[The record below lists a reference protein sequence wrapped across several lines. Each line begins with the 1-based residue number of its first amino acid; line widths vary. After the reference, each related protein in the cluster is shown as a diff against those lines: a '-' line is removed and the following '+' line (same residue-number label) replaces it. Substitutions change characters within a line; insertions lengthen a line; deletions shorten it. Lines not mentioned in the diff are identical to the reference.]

1 MSKLEIIPAVNVSFY
16 GDDALRVLEDNPTA
30 ARAVWDACRGSY
42 HAYIKVHVAPR
53 FNDMTPLEWS
63 MTVASPRG
71 RSTFTIIQ
79 QSPAGAVRIIP
90 G

>member
-1 MSKLEIIPAVNVSFY
+1 MAKLDEITINVTFTGS
-16 GDDALRVLEDNPTA
+16 DVQQTLEDNPSVM
-30 ARAVWDACRGSY
+30 RAVWDACRGAS

-53 FNDMTPLEWS
+53 FNDMTPLEWN

-71 RSTFTIIQ
+71 RSTFTILQ
-79 QSPAGAVRIIP
+79 QSPAGAVRIIS